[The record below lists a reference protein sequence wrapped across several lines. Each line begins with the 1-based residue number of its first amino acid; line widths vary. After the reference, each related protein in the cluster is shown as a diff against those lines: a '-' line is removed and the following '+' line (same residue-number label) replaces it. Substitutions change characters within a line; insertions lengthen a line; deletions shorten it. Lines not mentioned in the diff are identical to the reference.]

1 MKKALSNLMF
11 LLIWFLLGYTFS
23 MVNVYSLVKKIN
35 FEDVNISLSGVN
47 TDLLKEMVVF
57 SWWTIQIDQHKW
69 QQWLSGQKQQIV
81 DQLKE
86 QLKEYLM
93 NQLNSLISK

>member
-47 TDLLKEMVVF
+47 ADLLKEMVVF

>member
-47 TDLLKEMVVF
+47 ADLLKEMVVF

-86 QLKEYLM
+86 QLKEYLT